1 MRRLILILS
10 IFTSL
15 SISAKDGYFLDPV
28 GDGNVIY
35 IKGDKGFA
43 MAARVKI
50 VESFPDLKVQVVNS
64 FPDVKIKIINER
76 PDKGCEWQIVESFPD
91 YKIQFVESFPDIK
104 VQFVNS
110 FPGVPHP
117 SNK

>member
-1 MRRLILILS
+1 MKRLF
-10 IFTSL
+10 IFTLISL
-15 SISAKDGYFLDPV
+15 FAIISVSAKGKFVYLP
-28 GDGNVIY
+28 DGNAVYIDGEEIY
-35 IKGDKGFA
+35 P
-43 MAARVKI
+43 MAAKVKI

>member
-1 MRRLILILS
+1 MKRLLLILS

-15 SISAKDGYFLDPV
+15 SLFAKGKFVYLP
-28 GDGNVIY
+28 DGNAVYIDGEEIY
-35 IKGDKGFA
+35 P
-43 MAARVKI
+43 MAAKVKI
-50 VESFPDLKVQVVNS
+50 VES

-76 PDKGCEWQIVESFPD
+76 PDRGCEWQIVESFPD

-104 VQFVNS
+104 VQFVTS

>member
-1 MRRLILILS
+1 MKRLLLILS

-15 SISAKDGYFLDPV
+15 SLFAKGKFVYLP
-28 GDGNVIY
+28 DGNAVYIDGEEIY
-35 IKGDKGFA
+35 P
-43 MAARVKI
+43 MAAKVKI
-50 VESFPDLKVQVVNS
+50 VESFPNLKVQVVNS

-76 PDKGCEWQIVESFPD
+76 PDRGCEWQIVESFPD

-104 VQFVNS
+104 VQFVTS

>member
-1 MRRLILILS
+1 MKRLIIILS

-15 SISAKDGYFLDPV
+15 SLFGKEGKFIYGP
-28 GDGNVIY
+28 DGNVIY
-35 IKGDKGFA
+35 LKGEEIYP
-43 MAARVKI
+43 MAAKVKI
-50 VESFPDLKVQVVNS
+50 VES

-110 FPGVPHP
+110 FPGVPAG
-117 SNK
+117 KK

>member
-1 MRRLILILS
+1 MKH
-10 IFTSL
+10 IFFIIIAFFTITT
-15 SISAKDGYFLDPV
+15 ISAKGEFIYLS
-28 GDGNVIY
+28 DGNAVYITNGEIY
-35 IKGDKGFA
+35 P
-43 MAARVKI
+43 MAAKVKI
-50 VESFPDLKVQVVNS
+50 VESFPDLKVQVVKS

>member
-1 MRRLILILS
+1 MRHLILILS

-15 SISAKDGYFLDPV
+15 SLFAKDAEIYRLST
-28 GDGNVIY
+28 GDVIFM
-35 IKGDKGFA
+35 KGDIGYP
-43 MAARVKI
+43 MAAKVKI
-50 VESFPDLKVQVVNS
+50 VESFPDLKVQVVKS

>member
-1 MRRLILILS
+1 MKQ
-10 IFTSL
+10 IFFII
-15 SISAKDGYFLDPV
+15 ISFFITITLFAKGEIFHV
-28 GDGNVIY
+28 GDGNFVFIKDGEIY
-35 IKGDKGFA
+35 PMSAK
-43 MAARVKI
+43 VKI

-76 PDKGCEWQIVESFPD
+76 PDRGCEWQIVESFPD

>member
-1 MRRLILILS
+1 MRRLLLILS
-10 IFTSL
+10 FFTSL
-15 SISAKDGYFLDPV
+15 SLLAKEGKFIYGP
-28 GDGNVIY
+28 DGNAIY
-35 IKGDKGFA
+35 LKGEEIYP
-43 MAARVKI
+43 MAAKVKI